1 MHDAYPMNQSSY
13 TPVIANISYEREE
26 EKETDQGMD
35 ATSVDNSELFHKHEK
50 LDPDFFD
57 FKLYKIRS
65 KIYALTALKVMKGE
79 NVCDL
84 LSLLA
89 HMLCFAADDCTFL

>member
-57 FKLYKIRS
+57 FKLYKTTNSELERNLVEPIEAKMRS
-65 KIYALTALKVMKGE
+65 PKRGGLEILRELTTPQKY
-79 NVCDL
+79 
-84 LSLLA
+84 
-89 HMLCFAADDCTFL
+89 